1 MMTGNF
7 RPKRKSDK
15 LQTGSSV
22 LHRLFENGQ
31 TPLSVQFIRW
41 KLWKK
46 WPEFVGQSIGSASE
60 PVGYYRGTLHVW
72 VKSSTWLQQMVF
84 MREAMKEAINK
95 KLSMDYVTEIR
106 LTLDRRSVPAD
117 AETSEE
123 LRKSIESLMAE
134 TPDEQI

>member
-1 MMTGNF
+1 
-7 RPKRKSDK
+7 
-15 LQTGSSV
+15 
-22 LHRLFENGQ
+22 
-31 TPLSVQFIRW
+31 
-41 KLWKK
+41 
-46 WPEFVGQSIGSASE
+46 
-60 PVGYYRGTLHVW
+60 
-72 VKSSTWLQQMVF
+72 MVF